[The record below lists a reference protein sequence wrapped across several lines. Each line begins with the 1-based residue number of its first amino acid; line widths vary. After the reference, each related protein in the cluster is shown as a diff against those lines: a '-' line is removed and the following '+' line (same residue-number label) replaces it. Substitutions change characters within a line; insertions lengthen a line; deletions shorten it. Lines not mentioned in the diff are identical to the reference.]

1 VAHFVDICVCPLELE
16 DRVPSRLL
24 VVDET
29 LLVGVEFV
37 ARGAG
42 FGFERFGDRCDGG
55 FAERT

>member
-1 VAHFVDICVCPLELE
+1 
-16 DRVPSRLL
+16 LL

-42 FGFERFGDRCDGG
+42 FGFEGFGDRGDGG
-55 FAERT
+55 FAVRT